1 MTNQKTSLHLTR
13 ADSMEAKPVINLVM
27 IYLIYVPFNQDE
39 DIEDNFEMEDD
50 TKEEPL
56 EDMVQEIIPM

>member
-1 MTNQKTSLHLTR
+1 
-13 ADSMEAKPVINLVM
+13 MEAKPVINLVM